1 MDPRPS
7 SQLPRRSMLTTSLLL
22 SLGVSSRRLP
32 AAVRNLSSR
41 FIIVSDTHLGRGN
54 SDAPE
59 KQWRQAIAEINLLPA
74 GFVLHLGD
82 IVDSARPEQYP
93 MYLAARQLLD
103 KPIHEIPGNHDD
115 PQLFRQ
121 HIAPQTDRVIDRD
134 QIRFVLFNNTRRD
147 SHDGF
152 ISAEQLKWLREQMRD
167 AARSNLALILCCH
180 VPIHSNSHPDRGW
193 YVKPT
198 DGQTE
203 FYELLAEHADR
214 VIACLHGHFHNGIRG
229 WNDHGPVESL
239 VPSVCYNQNRNLATH
254 LADGSAAGFFLNEL
268 RPGYVIADI
277 ADGSVN
283 LQYKPLG
290 QNAIPAAIP
299 H

>member
-1 MDPRPS
+1 MDQHS
-7 SQLPRRSMLTTSLLL
+7 FSQLPRRGMLTTSLLL
-22 SLGVSSRRLP
+22 SLGLSSRSLP
-32 AAVRNLSSR
+32 ASVRNAGSR

-59 KQWRQAIAEINLLPA
+59 RQWRQAIAEINQLSTA
-74 GFVLHLGD
+74 FVLHLGD
-82 IVDSARPEQYP
+82 IVDSAKPEQYP
-93 MYLAARQLLD
+93 IYLSTRESLD
-103 KPIHEIPGNHDD
+103 QPIHEIPGNHDD
-115 PQLFRQ
+115 PELFRQ
-121 HIAPQTDRVIDRD
+121 HIAPQTDRVIDQD
-134 QIRFVLFNNTRRD
+134 QIRFLLFNNTRRD

-152 ISAEQLKWLREQMRD
+152 ISAGQLQWLRERMHD
-167 AARSNLALILCCH
+167 AARRSMGLILCCH
-180 VPIHSNSHPDRGW
+180 VPIHSNRHPDRGW
-193 YVKPT
+193 YVKPSE
-198 DGQTE
+198 GQTE
-203 FYELLAEHADR
+203 FYQLLAEHSDR

-239 VPSVCYNQNRNLATH
+239 VPSVCYNQDRNLATH
-254 LADGSAAGFFLNEL
+254 LADGSASGFFLNEL

-277 ADGSVN
+277 SSGRLN